1 MFDRAEL
8 YQWRCV
14 RTVVEV
20 VDQMP
25 GRWFARGPMILD
37 ETSVGVL
44 LLWTWLRFES
54 DFLTRCLE
62 QLGVDLDELTEQVD
76 AMLNERKV
84 SEEAALTGPHS
95 PRDPA
100 AERTMHDLTIAW
112 LGRAADEAGAMHQ
125 GYVGIEHFLLAF
137 LHNPASP
144 IAALLSQFR
153 IDYERLR
160 SAIHNTIRGRQV
172 AKEAAIDA
180 LIVATRPQVP
190 PWQAIS
196 GRPAVGLPKRFSMAV
211 LMSWVTL
218 FAVVFSVMQAIHT
231 PPEIFGLVTVLMFC
245 VGIGQMW
252 LFGGT
257 NPRGASIVTGAVV
270 LPIEVF
276 LLNVTAGY
284 FFFRPP
290 SSVGERIAES
300 IPAAIVSIPLGAF
313 FGYLAGGI
321 TAGIVLG
328 LNYLEKRKAE
338 RMQAET
344 LAEDETPEVADESAS
359 VQPSAADVT
368 PPSPAD

>member
-14 RTVVEV
+14 RTVIDV
-20 VDQMP
+20 VDQMS
-25 GRWFARGPMILD
+25 GRWFARGPMVLD
-37 ETSVGVL
+37 ETSVGLL
-44 LLWTWLRFES
+44 LLWSWLRFES
-54 DFLTRCLE
+54 DFLTRCLDE
-62 QLGVDLDELTEQVD
+62 LGVNIEELTQQVD
-76 AMLNERKV
+76 AMLCERKV
-84 SEEAALTGPHS
+84 TDEAALAGRLS

-100 AERTMHDLTIAW
+100 AARTMHDLTAAW
-112 LGRAADEAGAMHQ
+112 LGRAADEAGIMYQ

-137 LHNPASP
+137 LHTPTSP
-144 IAALLSQFR
+144 IASLFSQFR
-153 IDYERLR
+153 LDYERFKN
-160 SAIHNTIRGRQV
+160 AIEDTIRGRQI
-172 AKEAAIDA
+172 AKEAAVDA
-180 LIVATRPQVP
+180 LIVDARTSVP

-218 FAVVFSVMQAIHT
+218 FAVVFSVMQALHT
-231 PPEIFGLVTVLMFC
+231 PPEIFGLVTVLMFF
-245 VGIGQMW
+245 VGVGQMW

-276 LLNVTAGY
+276 LLNVTTSY

-290 SSVGERIAES
+290 SNLGERIAES
-300 IPAAIVSIPLGAF
+300 IPAAIVSVPLGAF

-338 RMQAET
+338 RSASESSAA
-344 LAEDETPEVADESAS
+344 AEDKATAEPGA
-359 VQPSAADVT
+359 
-368 PPSPAD
+368 